1 MTREEQIINFV
12 TEKYKSLMYGK
23 GNTPEGNG
31 YLVAMGDVLR
41 FVDKLPK
48 EQEPQELDEALCL
61 VNEYNLKP
69 YRDGNAWCILLGKD
83 IQNGICGFGYT
94 LTETYLDFLK
104 SYKEYNH
111 PISELIAQISSPQ
124 GLDEAAE
131 EYGRNTRYTE
141 IPAFKAG
148 AKWMAEQGQ
157 TWVCDI
163 DRGRAVLNGVRLP
176 FVIWDTYKDGDKVI
190 VQIRKK

>member
-48 EQEPQELDEALCL
+48 EQEPQ
-61 VNEYNLKP
+61 
-69 YRDGNAWCILLGKD
+69 
-83 IQNGICGFGYT
+83 
-94 LTETYLDFLK
+94 
-104 SYKEYNH
+104 
-111 PISELIAQISSPQ
+111 

-131 EYGRNTRYTE
+131 EYGY
-141 IPAFKAG
+141 
-148 AKWMAEQGQ
+148 
-157 TWVCDI
+157 
-163 DRGRAVLNGVRLP
+163 RG
-176 FVIWDTYKDGDKVI
+176 IS
-190 VQIRKK
+190 

>member
-48 EQEPQELDEALCL
+48 EQEPQ
-61 VNEYNLKP
+61 
-69 YRDGNAWCILLGKD
+69 
-83 IQNGICGFGYT
+83 
-94 LTETYLDFLK
+94 
-104 SYKEYNH
+104 
-111 PISELIAQISSPQ
+111 

-131 EYGRNTRYTE
+131 EYGSRTRYTE

-148 AKWMAEQGQ
+148 AKWMAEQG
-157 TWVCDI
+157 DI
-163 DRGRAVLNGVRLP
+163 FQAEISNIGFLPLPKLNISAGE
-176 FVIWDTYKDGDKVI
+176 KVI